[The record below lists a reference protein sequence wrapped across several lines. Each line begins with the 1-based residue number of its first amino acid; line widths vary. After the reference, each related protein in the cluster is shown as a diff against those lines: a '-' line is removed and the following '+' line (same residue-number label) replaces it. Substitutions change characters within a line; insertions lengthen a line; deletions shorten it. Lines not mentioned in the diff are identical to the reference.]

1 MTVEETR
8 IADDW
13 FVGFHTG
20 LVARFWR
27 AAGATMAEQ
36 DAQVVARLLVLPSGA
51 SVIDVPCGDGRIA
64 LRLAAAGHAV
74 TGIEIAATEVEHAR
88 RAAAAAGV
96 RARFEVGDL
105 RDLPDAGPADGLV
118 SWGNSFG
125 YLPPAETVGSLAGMH
140 RLLRPGGRLVLESMT
155 VAESLLPGGI
165 ASHSEIEFGDP
176 HGRGPIAT
184 TPPGAGSKPTTSS
197 PTRRTVERSRAAHHV
212 HTAAE
217 VVRMLHGA
225 GFGDVR
231 LLTERGRHNPLRAR
245 RAADDRGR
253 DRLSQRPRSE
263 TLRAA
268 ADRRRA
274 AACRDTGRW
283 SRAARAGPRAL
294 REPAPP
300 RGS

>member
-1 MTVEETR
+1 MTVEDTR

-36 DAQVVARLLVLPSGA
+36 DAQVVAGLLALPPGA

-74 TGIEIAATEVEHAR
+74 TGIEIAAAEVEFAR
-88 RAAAAAGV
+88 SAAEAAGV
-96 RARFEVGDL
+96 GARFLVGDL

-125 YLPPAETVGSLAGMH
+125 YLPPADTVRSLAGMH
-140 RLLRPGGRLVLESMT
+140 RLLRPGGRLVLESST

-165 ASHSEIEFGDP
+165 APHSEIEFGGIRMTRTNRYNAPESRLETDYVF
-176 HGRGPIAT
+176 T
-184 TPPGAGSKPTTSS
+184 DEAG
-197 PTRRTVERSRAAHHV
+197 TVERSRAAHHV

-217 VVRMLHGA
+217 VVRLLHGA

-231 LLTERGRHNPLRAR
+231 LLGGDGTTPYALGA
-245 RAADDRGR
+245 
-253 DRLSQRPRSE
+253 PRMIAVA
-263 TLRAA
+263 TA
-268 ADRRRA
+268 
-274 AACRDTGRW
+274 
-283 SRAARAGPRAL
+283 
-294 REPAPP
+294 
-300 RGS
+300 